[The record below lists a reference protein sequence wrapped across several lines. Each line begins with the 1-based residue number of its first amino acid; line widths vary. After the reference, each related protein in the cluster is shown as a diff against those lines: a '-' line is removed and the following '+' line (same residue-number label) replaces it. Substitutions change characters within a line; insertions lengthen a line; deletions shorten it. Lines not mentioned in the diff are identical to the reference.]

1 MGETSQKSSSTRW
14 FIAMMATHF
23 VLSVPILS
31 LVTMM
36 YTRQNE
42 MMNIEE
48 ECDLLE
54 RFPGFFRDIAQ
65 QEWHENNLVRSVPFT
80 AEYIRDDCTS
90 LIQAGNTKMCLL
102 KRERATNHGC
112 CKTSKKTKIITGQIL
127 CGGKNRTL
135 AKFKG
140 YQQYF
145 QFDACSTLPEC
156 DGSVC
161 SCEKD
166 MRTAVYDEGTGVCGE
181 RYGICNFSMEGCCK
195 CVPPVP

>member
-1 MGETSQKSSSTRW
+1 MNRYDKNNLWNLSYRLLQGLERVFKLCRFAPTTDGDLCLEESAHTGKDVRCYKDSVFDDKMGETSQKSSSTRW

-80 AEYIRDDCTS
+80 DDYIRDDCTS
-90 LIQAGNTKMCLL
+90 LIQAGNTKMCQL
-102 KRERATNHGC
+102 KLELATNHGC
-112 CKTSKKTKIITGQIL
+112 CKT
-127 CGGKNRTL
+127 
-135 AKFKG
+135 
-140 YQQYF
+140 
-145 QFDACSTLPEC
+145 
-156 DGSVC
+156 
-161 SCEKD
+161 
-166 MRTAVYDEGTGVCGE
+166 
-181 RYGICNFSMEGCCK
+181 
-195 CVPPVP
+195 